1 MNRDPL
7 EIMMEILDEL
17 EKGRALS
24 INEVSKRTGIHNVT
38 VRKYIKII
46 EVVRKEPEIEIIRT
60 GHSTILRIR
69 R

>member
-7 EIMMEILDEL
+7 EIIEELFDVL
-17 EKGRALS
+17 EKGRPLS

-38 VRKYIKII
+38 IRKYIKII
-46 EVVRKEPEIEIIRT
+46 ELIRKEPEIEIIKTR
-60 GHSTILRIR
+60 HSTILRIR

>member
-7 EIMMEILDEL
+7 EIIEELFEVL
-17 EKGRALS
+17 EKGRPLS

-38 VRKYIKII
+38 IRKYIKII
-46 EVVRKEPEIEIIRT
+46 ELIRKEPEIEIIKTR
-60 GHSTILRIR
+60 HSTILRIR